1 MRNTL
6 KLCAGL
12 LLPAAL
18 LTFGSCGN
26 KEKYPGPLSPEE
38 ALKGLQVIDGLKAEL
53 FAAEPLVTD
62 PVSMEFDE
70 DGNCYVV
77 VMSDYPDKPAP
88 GTEKGHILVLRD
100 LDGDGRADTSIV
112 FAGKL
117 SEGTSILPWKG
128 GLLVTAAPEI
138 LYMKDTTGD
147 FVADTREVLFS
158 GFFKDNPETQITN
171 LRFGVDNWIYANNR
185 GQDGNVT
192 FRDRPD
198 APPLSVKGADFRF
211 RLDRGLF
218 ELETGPGQFG
228 QVLDDYRNRFVTENS
243 IHIQQTLIAWRYT
256 HRHPHL
262 PSTRS
267 IKNISD
273 HDPIMFQESATPYW
287 RAERSRRR
295 NKEFQEK
302 NLNRVEYE
310 RGHFTGASGGTFYN
324 GDGLPASFYGNIFTG
339 EVAGNLV
346 HRDIL
351 TIGKDDVHFTAKR
364 AEGESNREFIY
375 SKDNWFR
382 PVNFSVA
389 PDGYL
394 YVLDYYRQ
402 HIETPVSIPDDL
414 KAEMDFYEG
423 SDRGRIY
430 RIMPAGSAYKKA
442 TPQLSKVSS
451 DSLVQLFA
459 HPNQWYAQQAHRLL
473 VERQDK
479 SVIPA
484 LQTMAAQ
491 HTDPR
496 ARLHALYVLE
506 ALNAL
511 NLSIVKKALADSS
524 TDVRE
529 HAVILAE
536 SYPQC
541 LPDLLAMVKD
551 SPAKLTLQVALSL
564 GQFNNPSVTNALA
577 EVLGRY
583 GDSKLIQMAVLS
595 SETGSAPALLEALF
609 SSPTGKDTVKIPAS
623 FMHDLAFVTGSRND
637 NRQVTQF
644 FQLLKHADMQISNRL
659 ASAVKGFVSGL
670 ERSEG
675 IDPALKADLKTF
687 KSGLK
692 DVSGQTIT
700 DLEKLIAT
708 KY

>member
-6 KLCAGL
+6 KLCAVL
-12 LLPAAL
+12 LFPAAL
-18 LTFGSCGN
+18 LTFGGCGN

-38 ALKGLQVIDGLKAEL
+38 ALQRLYIIEGLKVEL

-88 GTEKGHILVLRD
+88 GAEKGHIRVLRD
-100 LDGDGRADTSIV
+100 IDGDGKADTSIV
-112 FAGKL
+112 FADKL

-192 FRDRPD
+192 FRDKPD

-262 PSTRS
+262 PSTRA

-287 RAERSRRR
+287 RAERTRRR

-302 NLNRVEYE
+302 KLTRVEYE

-324 GDGLPASFYGNIFTG
+324 GDGLPKAFYGNIFTG

-346 HRDIL
+346 HRDVL
-351 TIGKDDVHFTAKR
+351 AIGRDSVYFTAKR
-364 AEGESNREFIY
+364 AEEETKREFIY
-375 SKDNWFR
+375 SDDTWFR
-382 PVNFSVA
+382 PVNFSVG

-414 KAEMDFYEG
+414 KAEMDFYNG
-423 SDRGRIY
+423 SDKGRIY
-430 RIMPAGSAYKKA
+430 RVMPANGAYKKA
-442 TPQLSKVSS
+442 TPQLSKAAS

-459 HPNQWYAQQAHRLL
+459 NPNQWYAQQAHRLL
-473 VERQDK
+473 VERQDR

-484 LQTMAAQ
+484 LQAMFGQNA
-491 HTDPR
+491 DPR

-511 NLSIVKKALADSS
+511 DLTTVKKALADSS
-524 TDVRE
+524 TDIQE
-529 HAVILAE
+529 HAAILAE
-536 SYPQC
+536 SYAQC
-541 LPDLLAMVKD
+541 LPELLAMVKE
-551 SPAKLTLQVALSL
+551 SPAKLTLQAALSL
-564 GQFNNPSVTNALA
+564 GQFNNAQVTDAFVQ
-577 EVLGRY
+577 VLVRY
-583 GDSKLIQMAVLS
+583 GDSKFMQMAVLS
-595 SETGSAPALLEALF
+595 SEAGSAPQLLEAVF
-609 SSPTGKDTVKIPAS
+609 KSPTGKDTLKVATS
-623 FMHDLAFVTGSRND
+623 FIHDISYIIGSRND
-637 NRQVTQF
+637 KAQVTQF
-644 FQLLKHADMQISNRL
+644 LGLLEHEGMLINKRQA
-659 ASAVKGFVSGL
+659 AAVKGFVNGL
-670 ERSEG
+670 EKSKG
-675 IDPALKADLKTF
+675 ISPALKDSLKSFKSSGMKNISDLK
-687 KSGLK
+687 
-692 DVSGQTIT
+692 
-700 DLEKLIAT
+700 KLIAT
-708 KY
+708 N

>member
-1 MRNTL
+1 MRNTFT
-6 KLCAGL
+6 L
-12 LLPAAL
+12 LFAAL
-18 LTFGSCGN
+18 LITLVGCKN
-26 KEKYPGPLSPEE
+26 KEKYPGPLTPEK
-38 ALKGLQVIDGLKAEL
+38 ALESIQVIEGLKVEL

-77 VMSDYPDKPAP
+77 VMSDYPNKPEP
-88 GTEKGHILVLRD
+88 GKEKGHIRVLRD
-100 LDGDGRADTSIV
+100 TDGDGKADTSIV

-192 FRDRPD
+192 YKEKPGT
-198 APPLSVKGADFRF
+198 PPLSVKGADFRF

-228 QVLDDYRNRFVTENS
+228 QALDDYRNRFVTENS
-243 IHIQQTLIAWRYT
+243 IHIQQILIPWRYT
-256 HRHPHL
+256 HRHAFL

-273 HDPIMFQESATPYW
+273 HEPIMFQESATPWW
-287 RAERSRRR
+287 RAERTKRR
-295 NKEFQEK
+295 NQEFQEK
-302 NLNRVEYE
+302 KLKRVEYE
-310 RGHFTGASGGTFYN
+310 RDHFTGASGGTFYN
-324 GDGLPASFYGNIFTG
+324 GDALPKQFYGNIFTG

-351 TIGKDDVHFTAKR
+351 TSSPDSVYFIAKR
-364 AEGESNREFIY
+364 PAEEVKREFIY

-382 PVNFSVA
+382 PVNFSVG

-414 KAEMDFYEG
+414 KADMDFYAG
-423 SDRGRIY
+423 SDKGRIY
-430 RIMPAGSAYKKA
+430 RVMPAGGTYKKA
-442 TPQLSKVSS
+442 TPVLSKASS
-451 DSLVQLFA
+451 DSLVQLFS
-459 HPNQWYAQQAHRLL
+459 HPNQWYASQAHRLL

-479 SVIPA
+479 TVIPA
-484 LQTMAAQ
+484 LQKVFRESA
-491 HTDPR
+491 DPR

-506 ALNAL
+506 AYDALNAG
-511 NLSIVKKALADSS
+511 IVKEALADSS
-524 TDVRE
+524 NDVKE

-536 SYPQC
+536 NYTAL
-541 LPDLLAMVKD
+541 LPELLALVKD
-551 SPAKLTLQVALSL
+551 APAKLALQVALSL
-564 GQFNNPSVTNALA
+564 GQFNAPQVTPALVQVM
-577 EVLGRY
+577 ERFGYDRT
-583 GDSKLIQMAVLS
+583 IQMAVLS
-595 SETGSAPALLEALF
+595 SNAGSTPATLDALFKSSLASDSTKLPNVFVHDCSYVIGNRNNKAQLQQFVSLLEQ
-609 SSPTGKDTVKIPAS
+609 PAMV
-623 FMHDLAFVTGSRND
+623 FNK
-637 NRQVTQF
+637 RQ
-644 FQLLKHADMQISNRL
+644 ANAI
-659 ASAVKGFVSGL
+659 KGLVNGWEKSTT
-670 ERSEG
+670 
-675 IDPALKADLKTF
+675 IDADLKT
-687 KSGLK
+687 KVTALK
-692 DVSGQTIT
+692 GKLKKINGETIT
-700 DLEKLIAT
+700 QLKELVAST